1 MPEVA
6 SRTVESSAHIAMRH
20 ALRRIALRIKDLAV
34 NEFSPEQLNSLN
46 IHVDPMILDETSPRK
61 PSFFAPYPA
70 HLVPDP
76 DEEALGG
83 TYNGIEDEMEP
94 FTRPANRAYE
104 INRHLSHYIYHCS
117 LFCEEGRTPWTA
129 KCVGDYPFQG
139 LYKYA
144 EPAYGCYRITDL
156 DDPTYPHVKAVMYN
170 NMVTTD
176 DSMILYGELFPIVR
190 IMITQFWKA
199 QFAHQMVSPVLIIS
213 LMGFK
218 ARVIEAYFKNQMLVV
233 RPTKMYDFTHANPVA
248 FKMFVQWYMGPAI
261 GDTIQLS

>member
-6 SRTVESSAHIAMRH
+6 SSTVESPTHIAMRH
-20 ALRRIALRIKDLAV
+20 DLRRIALRIKDLAV
-34 NEFSPEQLNSLN
+34 DEFSPEQLKSLN
-46 IHVDPMILDETSPRK
+46 IRIDPMILDETSPRK
-61 PSFFAPYPA
+61 PSYFAPYPA

-76 DEEALGG
+76 DEEVLGG
-83 TYNGIEDEMEP
+83 AYNGIDDEMEP
-94 FTRPANRAYE
+94 FTRPAN
-104 INRHLSHYIYHCS
+104 H
-117 LFCEEGRTPWTA
+117 
-129 KCVGDYPFQG
+129 YPFQG

-156 DDPTYPHVKAVMYN
+156 NGPTYPHVKAVMYN

-176 DSMILYGELFPIVR
+176 DSMILYGELFPMVR

-218 ARVIEAYFKNQMLVV
+218 ARVIEAYFKNQILAV
-233 RPTKMYDFTHANPVA
+233 RPTKMYDFTHANPAA
-248 FKMFVQWYMGPAI
+248 FKMFVQWYMGPPV
-261 GDTIQLS
+261 GDTIQPS